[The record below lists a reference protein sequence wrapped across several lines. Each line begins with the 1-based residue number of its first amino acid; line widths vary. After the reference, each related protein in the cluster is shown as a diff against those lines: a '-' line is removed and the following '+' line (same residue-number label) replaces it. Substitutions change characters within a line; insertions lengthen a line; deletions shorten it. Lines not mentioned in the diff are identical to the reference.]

1 MSTIASSDQ
10 SSIFLYTLQWH
21 NQITTRVIMP
31 KTKVTPRAKHP
42 NKTQQFLDATQIAL
56 ETFEDEISSLAEE
69 VHEKAYRNYVKAYRE
84 ALVPVWN
91 LACFADIRTV
101 LETVTDRNMSE
112 ITTMAEHLK
121 PTSPR
126 PKAISDKAT
135 ILDLETITTAMLQK
149 FPGEKLPEPLTC
161 EKIGNVYSLL
171 STARTAYSEAAHG
184 LAELATLLTP
194 QQYTLLLMA
203 TITRSIQLIVLGQ
216 MISPLSTPP
225 PPKQESST
233 TTGHAEIM
241 NFTKCKVLPNPNSSS
256 LTDCDDNSA
265 THVLAAVVYCQL
277 EKNYFDETRSCSNVA
292 GLFRCNTSQLSKAIT
307 GVEYKSGPH
316 HYKPKKVSKREAE
329 SSTQDPTKQKEP
341 RTADADPKEA
351 VLLEDTL
358 SSSSGDSNLPPG
370 LF

>member
-1 MSTIASSDQ
+1 
-10 SSIFLYTLQWH
+10 
-21 NQITTRVIMP
+21 MP

-42 NKTQQFLDATQIAL
+42 NKTQQFLDATQVAL

-84 ALVPVWN
+84 ALVPVLN
-91 LACFADIRTV
+91 LARFADIRTV
-101 LETVTDRNMSE
+101 LETVTDKNMSE
-112 ITTMAEHLK
+112 ITTMAERLK

-135 ILDLETITTAMLQK
+135 IPDLETVTTTMLQK
-149 FPGEKLPEPLTC
+149 FPGEKLPEPSTC
-161 EKIGNVYSLL
+161 EKIGNVFSLL

-184 LAELATLLTP
+184 LAELTTLLTP

-203 TITRSIQLIVLGQ
+203 TVTPSIQLIVLGQ
-216 MISPLSTPP
+216 MIPPLSTPP
-225 PPKQESST
+225 LPRQESST
-233 TTGHAEIM
+233 TTGRADIM
-241 NFTKCKVLPNPNSSS
+241 NFTKCKVLPNPKSSS
-256 LTDCDDNSA
+256 LMDCDDNSA
-265 THVLAAVVYCQL
+265 TRMLAAAVYCQL
-277 EKNYFDETRSCSNVA
+277 EKNYFDETRSRSDVA
-292 GLFRCNTSQLSKAIT
+292 ALFCCNTSQLSKAIM

-341 RTADADPKEA
+341 RTADADPKDA
-351 VLLEDTL
+351 VLPEDTL
-358 SSSSGDSNLPPG
+358 SSSSGDSSLPPG